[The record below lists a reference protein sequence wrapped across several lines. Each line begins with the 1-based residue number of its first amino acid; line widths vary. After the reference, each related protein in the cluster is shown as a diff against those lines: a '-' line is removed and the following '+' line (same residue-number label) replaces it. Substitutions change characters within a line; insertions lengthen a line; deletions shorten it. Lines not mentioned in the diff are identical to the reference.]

1 MNGKYEIME
10 KKSNYYLLLF
20 SVLLLL
26 SCAQKVV
33 YKSPLNEQLVH
44 LMPDSVLTT
53 EQVALKRKIG
63 EVIVDFVVVKNNKFV
78 LTLNKK
84 EFVKRGIPLEYYRLL
99 KRNIKENNDFIQNE
113 NMENVEF
120 LFHETLI
127 HLKKMYG
134 IND

>member
-1 MNGKYEIME
+1 
-10 KKSNYYLLLF
+10 
-20 SVLLLL
+20 
-26 SCAQKVV
+26 
-33 YKSPLNEQLVH
+33 
-44 LMPDSVLTT
+44 MPDSVLTT